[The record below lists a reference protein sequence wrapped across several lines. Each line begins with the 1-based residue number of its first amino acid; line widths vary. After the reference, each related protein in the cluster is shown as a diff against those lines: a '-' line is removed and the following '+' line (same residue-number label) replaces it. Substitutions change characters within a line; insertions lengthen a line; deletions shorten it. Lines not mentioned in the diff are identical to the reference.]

1 MTTTL
6 SFLAAAACGYLLGSA
21 NTSLIVSRFC
31 DTDVRAHGSGNAG
44 ATNTL
49 RVLGKTAAVITTI
62 GDIAKGVVAF
72 LVGRFLL
79 RDSPSLAALGGLA
92 AGFGA
97 IVGHNWPLYF
107 QFRGGKGIWT
117 SFAVAL
123 SFDWRIGLALL
134 AAFAIVF
141 ALSRMVSLAAIVAAV
156 LSPVIVWLSGRGPVA
171 TSVFFVVAVL
181 AVVRHHSNIRR
192 ILEGRESRIG
202 EKKA

>member
-1 MTTTL
+1 MTITL

-21 NTSLIVSRFC
+21 NTSLIVSRFY
-31 DTDVRAHGSGNAG
+31 DTDVRTHGSGSAG

-49 RVLGKTAAVITTI
+49 RVLGKKAAAITTI
-62 GDIAKGVVAF
+62 GDIAKGVVSF

-79 RDSPSLAALGGLA
+79 QDSPSLAALGGLVG
-92 AGFGA
+92 GFGA

-107 QFRGGKGIWT
+107 RFRGGKGIWT

-134 AAFAIVF
+134 SAFAVVF
-141 ALSRMVSLAAIVAAV
+141 ALSRMASLAAIVAAV
-156 LSPVIVWLSGRGPVA
+156 LSPAFVWLCGSGPVA
-171 TSVFFVVAVL
+171 TGLFSVLAVL

-192 ILEGRESRIG
+192 ILEGRESRIVG
-202 EKKA
+202 KKA